1 MTVLRDQPEILT
13 VEQTATLL
21 QVSKETVY
29 RYIRDGLLLA
39 SRIGRGYRV
48 PRSNVERLLWNHRV
62 RQDIQLREYTDA
74 ELDQFLRDDELTP
87 EARAIVEKLL
97 ANADRRRRKFVS
109 QLEPEV
115 RMFTDEEIAA
125 FLEEDKISPEDQAI
139 VERMLQDARAAR
151 GR

>member
-87 EARAIVEKLL
+87 EARAIVEKLR